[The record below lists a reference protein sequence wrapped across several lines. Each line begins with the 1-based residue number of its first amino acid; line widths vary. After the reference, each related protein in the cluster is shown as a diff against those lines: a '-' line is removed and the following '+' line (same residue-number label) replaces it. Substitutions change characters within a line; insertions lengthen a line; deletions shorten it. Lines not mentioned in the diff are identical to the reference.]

1 MRKNIGVALLALS
14 VIFFAADLMGTFKPM
29 FLRMRA
35 HGGTER
41 FIAVILGS
49 LSLKAVIL
57 FAGILLAFWP
67 ERAEDR

>member
-41 FIAVILGS
+41 MIAVILGS

-57 FAGILLAFWP
+57 FAGIFLAFWP
-67 ERAEDR
+67 ERAKDR

>member
-41 FIAVILGS
+41 LMAVILGS
-49 LSLKAVIL
+49 LSLKAIIL

-67 ERAEDR
+67 SAPKEK